1 MRVEI
6 YLDEGKVARTKIETE
21 ENENEEEMMKIVAG
35 NLLNQIKET
44 GFSCI
49 PENDG
54 YRMINAYNIDEI
66 RIVPD
71 GK

>member
-21 ENENEEEMMKIVAG
+21 EGEDEEKAIQNVA
-35 NLLNQIKET
+35 NNVLNQIKET
-44 GFSCI
+44 GFTCI